1 MNVLITGGSG
11 FIGSHV
17 VDKLMAAGHF
27 VRVLDVR
34 SPHRE
39 DVDFCR
45 GSIVSEEDVEKS
57 IQDMEI
63 VYHFGGF
70 SNINLVKGNPL
81 EAIRLNIMGTAYML
95 EACRIHNIKRFLFA
109 SSVYVHDEK
118 GHLYT
123 TGKLASELLCK
134 NYQTLY
140 SLPYTILRIGTVYGQ
155 RSRDA
160 DVISIFV
167 QRALRNERLTIHG
180 SGNQKRNFI
189 YVEDL
194 AEACV
199 VALDKKASNETFV
212 VAGSESVTI
221 KELAFTVRDIVGNDI
236 EINFNYKHEREGDY
250 LGAIDGLGKM
260 TEFLGWRQRTSL
272 AQGIKKYIQWLKER
286 NIE

>member
-1 MNVLITGGSG
+1 MNILVTGGSG

-27 VRVLDVR
+27 VRVLDVK
-34 SPHRE
+34 PLHRE
-39 DVDFCR
+39 YVGFYK
-45 GSIVSEEDVEKS
+45 GSIVSEEDVKKS

-140 SLPYTILRIGTVYGQ
+140 SLPYTILRIGTVYGP
-155 RSRDA
+155 RSRNV

-167 QRALRNERLTIHG
+167 QRALRNESLTIHG

-199 VALDKKASNETFV
+199 MALDKKASNETFV
-212 VAGSESVTI
+212 FAGSESTSI
-221 KELAFTVRDIVGNDI
+221 KELAFLVRDIVGNDI
-236 EINFNYKHEREGDY
+236 EINFSYRYERDDDY
-250 LGAIDGLGKM
+250 PGTIDGIGKM
-260 TEFLGWRQRTSL
+260 TAILGWKQSTSL
-272 AQGIKKYIQWLKER
+272 TQGIKKYIQWLKER
-286 NIE
+286 DIK